1 MISRQLLFRASR
13 LARRSYA
20 TDTSST
26 PPMLLKLRTDL
37 KTAMRA
43 KETPRLTVLRALL
56 ASTLN
61 ASKTSTPI
69 TTDLALRALILKH
82 VSASQAAISD
92 FQKASREDL
101 VRKEEDQI
109 KILEEYAGGV
119 EMMGVGEVREVV
131 VGLVETM
138 KTEAEGGK
146 KLSIGDVSRRVFD
159 KDVLG
164 ERNVERGEVAKIVRE
179 VLAGSS

>member
-1 MISRQLLFRASR
+1 
-13 LARRSYA
+13 
-20 TDTSST
+20 
-26 PPMLLKLRTDL
+26 
-37 KTAMRA
+37 MRA
-43 KETPRLTVLRALL
+43 KDTPRLTVLRALL

-82 VSASQAAISD
+82 VSASQAAIAD

-101 VRKEEDQI
+101 VSKEEDQI

-119 EMMGVGEVREVV
+119 EMMGVDEVREVV
-131 VGLVETM
+131 VGLVERM
-138 KTEAEGGK
+138 KTEAEAEGGK

-164 ERNVERGEVAKIVRE
+164 ERNVERGEVARIVRE